1 MNVNSAARYC
11 VENGS
16 RVFGGRRSVPAWP
29 PGASLTLG
37 LVWLS
42 VTSLGFALADSAWA
56 DQDIAALSQAE
67 VAASSASAAWALGLV
82 ALFAFVAVCVCLWLA
97 LRLGGIARR
106 RIELEDLL
114 ARQNDTL
121 RQEVERRTRMSEALF
136 QSQRTFSDMFEFC
149 PVALAISQIETGLI
163 YQANTAFCTLV
174 GCPAD
179 QVQGKTSIELGLF
192 SDAKTRMDI
201 VAKAMRDKAIANYE
215 LLHVDR
221 RGRKRI
227 LQLTGALGNLFG
239 EPCLLWL
246 MSDITGR
253 KELESALVAARERA
267 ESANQAKSTFLAN
280 VSHEIRSPLNG
291 ILGLTELALRC
302 DPAPDIQGYLEKIVS
317 SSHVLLRVVNDIL
330 DISKIEAGKLELC
343 PAPFRPRAILRRV
356 EGLFAPKARDKG
368 LALTVE
374 AAADVPEGLVGDA
387 LRLEQVLINVVGNAV
402 KFTEHGVVEVRLHL
416 LGRDQHKAR
425 LVFSVRDTGIG
436 MDKEQISRVFEPFVQ
451 ADVSTARRFGGTG
464 LGLSIARR
472 LFALM
477 GGSITAHSEPEK
489 GSLFWLEITLPVA
502 ESGFD
507 EPCGDSAERQGDE
520 RSQLQGGETLR
531 EENAKVPEERVFD
544 PRRALEPL
552 LGNTAFLHRL
562 LEGFR
567 REYGQAGARLQTLL
581 NKNETA
587 QAEALLNEISG
598 LAANLGG
605 ARLSQT
611 CLDLRDGLHENQV
624 REDLLDAFLAALD
637 EFLEETAAF
646 SA

>member
-1 MNVNSAARYC
+1 M
-11 VENGS
+11 
-16 RVFGGRRSVPAWP
+16 W
-29 PGASLTLG
+29 
-37 LVWLS
+37 
-42 VTSLGFALADSAWA
+42 FAK
-56 DQDIAALSQAE
+56 
-67 VAASSASAAWALGLV
+67 AAWATRDDSALSLATEPASSGASAWVLAAV
-82 ALFAFVAVCVCLWLA
+82 ALAAFAVLCLCLWLT
-97 LRLGGIARR
+97 LRLHAVNTRR
-106 RIELEDLL
+106 RELEELL
-114 ARQNDTL
+114 TRQNDTL
-121 RQEVERRTRMSEALF
+121 RQEVERRTKMSEALF

-192 SDAKTRMDI
+192 RDAKTRMDI

-302 DPAPDIQGYLEKIVS
+302 NPAPDIQGYLEKIVA

-343 PAPFRPRAILRRV
+343 PTPFRPRSILRRV

-374 AAADVPEGLVGDA
+374 AASDVPEGLVGDA

-402 KFTEHGVVEVRLHL
+402 KFTEHGVVEVRLHM
-416 LGRDQHKAR
+416 LGCDQHKAR

-477 GGSITAHSEPEK
+477 GGAITAHSEPEK
-489 GSLFWLEITLPVA
+489 GSLFWLEIALPVA
-502 ESGFD
+502 ESGLD
-507 EPCGDSAERQGDE
+507 EGEAEIEGSPAPEGARADGAEIPEATDVRDATGPHGRARPDQSAIP
-520 RSQLQGGETLR
+520 
-531 EENAKVPEERVFD
+531 PEERVFD

-562 LEGFR
+562 LEGFT
-567 REYGQAGARLQTLL
+567 REYGQAGARLQTML
-581 NKNETA
+581 NKGELF
-587 QAEALLNEISG
+587 QAESLLGEMSG

-605 ARLSQT
+605 AKLHRA
-611 CLDLRDGLHENQV
+611 CLDLKAGLRESAS
-624 REDLLDAFLAALD
+624 REDLIDAFLAALD
-637 EFLEETAAF
+637 EFLEETAGFKA
-646 SA
+646 